1 MMEWILLFVVAIVCT
16 ILGYEFGTKKFGRYA
31 GTCII
36 DLSRTSEDTISFEG
50 LKDISEWQNESAI
63 WFDVSVRPDIPDGIY
78 R

>member
-1 MMEWILLFVVAIVCT
+1 MIYFVILALVAILCT

-63 WFDVSVRPDIPDGIY
+63 WFDVSVIPDIPDGIY